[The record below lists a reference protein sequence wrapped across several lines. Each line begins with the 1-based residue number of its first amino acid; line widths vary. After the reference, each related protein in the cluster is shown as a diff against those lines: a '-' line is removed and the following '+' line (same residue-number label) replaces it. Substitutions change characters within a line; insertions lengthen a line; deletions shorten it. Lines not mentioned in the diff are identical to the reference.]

1 MSGRR
6 QRHESVPWRARLS
19 VKWRD
24 YTLRR
29 RAKRRAKEFVG
40 MSPEQ
45 AELHADDF
53 WQIPSRSPD
62 ATMGEDEL
70 AEILKEGLRLHLSSD
85 VPLAVLLSGG
95 VDSSVVANLAQRA
108 Q

>member
-45 AELHADDF
+45 AELHAD
-53 WQIPSRSPD
+53 
-62 ATMGEDEL
+62 EL
-70 AEILKEGLRLHLSSD
+70 GLRFQVSRPG
-85 VPLAVLLSGG
+85 VPIDEADSGRVIGSARDG
-95 VDSSVVANLAQRA
+95 VIEKTWVG
-108 Q
+108 